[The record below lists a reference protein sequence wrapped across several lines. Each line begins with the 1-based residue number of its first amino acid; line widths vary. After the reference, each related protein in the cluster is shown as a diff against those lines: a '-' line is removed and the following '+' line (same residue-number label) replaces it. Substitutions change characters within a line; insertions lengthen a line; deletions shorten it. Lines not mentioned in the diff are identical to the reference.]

1 MAGSIWCE
9 RLPSPQGEGNLG
21 SDSDPLLTLAKP
33 RAIQRPFLPFLE
45 DTLSRTTATLIGF
58 TAVLM
63 WAVLAALTAASGS
76 VPPFQ
81 LAAMTFLIGG
91 LIGIVTWPFRPHVL
105 SALPLDWRV
114 WALGISGL
122 FGYHFVYFTAIRSA
136 PPVEV
141 SLLAYLWPL
150 FLVAFSA
157 LLPGEKLRWNHII
170 GVAIGLAGAVLVIS
184 RGQGLSLAQ
193 GFGLGHAL
201 AFACALIWASYSVL
215 SRRFGQVSSDV
226 VAGFCLITSALAFLC
241 HLLFETTVWPETS
254 GQWFAV
260 LGLGLLPVGAA
271 FYTWDLGVK
280 RGDIMALGASSY
292 ASPLLSTLVLIGT
305 GFAQFHWSVMLAC
318 LLITTGAVIAAK
330 DMIFKRR

>member
-1 MAGSIWCE
+1 
-9 RLPSPQGEGNLG
+9 
-21 SDSDPLLTLAKP
+21 
-33 RAIQRPFLPFLE
+33 
-45 DTLSRTTATLIGF
+45 LSRTTATLIGF

-91 LIGIVTWPFRPHVL
+91 LIGIVTWPFRPQVVR
-105 SALPLDWRV
+105 ALPADWRV
-114 WALGISGL
+114 WALGVGGL
-122 FGYHFVYFTAIRSA
+122 FGYHFAYFTAIRSA

-157 LLPGEKLRWNHII
+157 LLPGEKLKWNHIA
-170 GVAIGLAGAVLVIS
+170 GVVVGLAGAILVIT
-184 RGQGLSLAQ
+184 RGQSFSLAE
-193 GFGLGHAL
+193 GFGLGHVL
-201 AFACALIWASYSVL
+201 GFACAVIWASYSVL
-215 SRRFGQVSSDV
+215 SRRFGKVSTDV
-226 VAGFCLITSALAFLC
+226 VAGFCLITSVLAFIC
-241 HLLFETTVWPETS
+241 HLLFETTVWPAS
-254 GQWFAV
+254 AGQWLAV

-292 ASPLLSTLVLIGT
+292 ASPLLSTLVLIMSGY
-305 GFAQFHWSVMLAC
+305 AQFHWSVVAAC
-318 LLITTGAVIAAK
+318 LLITIGAVIAAK
-330 DMIFKRR
+330 EMIFRRR

>member
-1 MAGSIWCE
+1 
-9 RLPSPQGEGNLG
+9 
-21 SDSDPLLTLAKP
+21 
-33 RAIQRPFLPFLE
+33 
-45 DTLSRTTATLIGF
+45 LSRTTATLIGF

-63 WAVLAALTAASGS
+63 WAVLAALTAASGT

-91 LIGIVTWPFRPHVL
+91 LLGVVTWPFRPEVIR
-105 SALPLDWRV
+105 ALPTDWRV
-114 WALGISGL
+114 WALGVGGL

-157 LLPGEKLRWNHII
+157 LLPGEKLRWHHIAGVII
-170 GVAIGLAGAVLVIS
+170 GLLGAILVIT
-184 RGQGLSLAQ
+184 RGQSFSLAQ

-201 AFACALIWASYSVL
+201 GFACAIIWASYSVL
-215 SRRFGQVSSDV
+215 SRRFGKVSTDV
-226 VAGFCLITSALAFLC
+226 VAGFCLITSALALLC
-241 HLLFETTVWPETS
+241 HSLFETTVWPQGM
-254 GQWFAV
+254 GQWLAI

-271 FYTWDLGVK
+271 FYTWDIGVK

-292 ASPLLSTLVLIGT
+292 ASPLLSTLVLIGA
-305 GFAQFHWSVMLAC
+305 GFATFHWSVIVAC
-318 LLITTGAVIAAK
+318 LLITIGAVIAAK
-330 DMIFKRR
+330 DMLFKRKVG

>member
-1 MAGSIWCE
+1 
-9 RLPSPQGEGNLG
+9 
-21 SDSDPLLTLAKP
+21 
-33 RAIQRPFLPFLE
+33 
-45 DTLSRTTATLIGF
+45 LSRTTATLIGF

-63 WAVLAALTAASGS
+63 LAVLAALTAASGR

-91 LIGIVTWPFRPHVL
+91 LIGLATWPFRPQVL
-105 SALPLDWRV
+105 KEMPGDWRV
-114 WALGISGL
+114 WALGVGGL

-157 LLPGEKLRWNHII
+157 LLPGETLKWNHIL
-170 GVAIGLAGAVLVIS
+170 GVIVGLLGAVLVIS
-184 RGQGLSLAQ
+184 RGQSLAFIQ
-193 GFGLGHAL
+193 DFGPGHAL
-201 AFACALIWASYSVL
+201 GFACALIWASYSVL
-215 SRRFGQVSSDV
+215 SRRFGKVSTDV
-226 VAGFCLITSALAFLC
+226 VAGFCLITSALAFIC
-241 HLLFETTVWPETS
+241 HLLFETTVWPETMV
-254 GQWFAV
+254 QWLAI

-305 GFAQFHWSVMLAC
+305 GLAPFHWSVIAAC
-318 LLITTGAVIAAK
+318 LLITIGAVIAAK
-330 DMIFKRR
+330 DMLFKRLR

>member
-1 MAGSIWCE
+1 LSAAFAPI
-9 RLPSPQGEGNLG
+9 
-21 SDSDPLLTLAKP
+21 
-33 RAIQRPFLPFLE
+33 LE
-45 DTLSRTTATLIGF
+45 ACLSRTTATLIGF

-63 WAVLAALTAASGS
+63 WAVLAALTAASGA

-105 SALPLDWRV
+105 GALPSDWRI
-114 WALGISGL
+114 WALGVIGL

-157 LLPGEKLRWNHII
+157 FLPGVRLKWNHIA
-170 GVAIGLAGAVLVIS
+170 GVVIGLLGAILVIT
-184 RGQGLSLAQ
+184 RGQSFSLTQ
-193 GFGLGHAL
+193 GFGLGHVL
-201 AFACALIWASYSVL
+201 GFACAIIWATYSVL
-215 SRRFGQVSSDV
+215 SRRFGKVSTDV
-226 VAGFCLITSALAFLC
+226 VAGFCLITSALAFIC
-241 HLLFETTVWPETS
+241 HLLFETTVWPAS
-254 GQWFAV
+254 PSQWLAV

-292 ASPLLSTLVLIGT
+292 ASPLLSTLVLILS
-305 GFAQFHWSVMLAC
+305 GFASFHWSVIVAC
-318 LLITTGAVIAAK
+318 LLITLGAVIAAK
-330 DMIFKRR
+330 DLLFRRIR

>member
-1 MAGSIWCE
+1 M
-9 RLPSPQGEGNLG
+9 
-21 SDSDPLLTLAKP
+21 
-33 RAIQRPFLPFLE
+33 
-45 DTLSRTTATLIGF
+45 SRTTATLIGF

-63 WAVLAALTAASGS
+63 WAVLAALTAASGR

-91 LIGIVTWPFRPHVL
+91 LIGLATWPFRPEVIRT
-105 SALPLDWRV
+105 LPSDWRV
-114 WALGISGL
+114 WALGVGGL
-122 FGYHFVYFTAIRSA
+122 FGYHFVYFTAIRRA

-157 LLPGEKLRWNHII
+157 LLPGEKLRWNHVLGVII
-170 GVAIGLAGAVLVIS
+170 GLLGAVLVIT
-184 RGQGLSLAQ
+184 RGQSFSPAQ

-201 AFACALIWASYSVL
+201 GFACAIIWASYSVL
-215 SRRFGQVSSDV
+215 SRRLGKVPTDV
-226 VAGFCLITSALAFLC
+226 VAGFCLIASALALIC
-241 HLLFETTVWPETS
+241 HLLFETTVWPENP
-254 GQWFAV
+254 GQWLAV

-292 ASPLLSTLVLIGT
+292 VSPLLSTLVLIMS
-305 GFAQFHWSVMLAC
+305 GFALFHWSVIVAC
-318 LLITTGAVIAAK
+318 LLITIGAVIAAK
-330 DMIFKRR
+330 DMIFRRR

>member
-1 MAGSIWCE
+1 M
-9 RLPSPQGEGNLG
+9 
-21 SDSDPLLTLAKP
+21 
-33 RAIQRPFLPFLE
+33 
-45 DTLSRTTATLIGF
+45 SRTTATLIGF

-63 WAVLAALTAASGS
+63 WAVLAALTAASGR

-91 LIGIVTWPFRPHVL
+91 LLGVVTWPFRPEVIRT
-105 SALPLDWRV
+105 LPTDWRV
-114 WALGISGL
+114 WALGVGGL

-157 LLPGEKLRWNHII
+157 LLPGEKLRWHHIA
-170 GVAIGLAGAVLVIS
+170 GVVIGLLGAVLVIT
-184 RGQGLSLAQ
+184 RGQSFSLAQ

-201 AFACALIWASYSVL
+201 GFACAIIWASYSVL
-215 SRRFGQVSSDV
+215 SRRFGKVSTDV
-226 VAGFCLITSALAFLC
+226 VAGFCLITSALALLC
-241 HLLFETTVWPETS
+241 HLAFETTVWPEGI
-254 GQWFAV
+254 GQWLAI

-271 FYTWDLGVK
+271 FYTWDIGVK

-292 ASPLLSTLVLIGT
+292 ASPLLSTLVLIAT
-305 GFAQFHWSVMLAC
+305 GFASFHWSVIVAC
-318 LLITTGAVIAAK
+318 LLITIGAVIAAK
-330 DMIFKRR
+330 DMLFRRRVG

>member
-1 MAGSIWCE
+1 
-9 RLPSPQGEGNLG
+9 
-21 SDSDPLLTLAKP
+21 
-33 RAIQRPFLPFLE
+33 
-45 DTLSRTTATLIGF
+45 LSRTTATLIGF

-63 WAVLAALTAASGS
+63 WAVLAALTAASGA

-91 LIGIVTWPFRPHVL
+91 LIGLATWPFRPDVI
-105 SALPLDWRV
+105 STLPSDWRV
-114 WALGISGL
+114 WALGVVGL

-150 FLVAFSA
+150 FLVAFSG
-157 LLPGEKLRWNHII
+157 LLPGERLAWNHIL
-170 GVAIGLAGAVLVIS
+170 GVVIGLLGAVLVIT
-184 RGQGLSLAQ
+184 RGQSFSLAQ
-193 GFGLGHAL
+193 GFGLGHVL
-201 AFACALIWASYSVL
+201 GFFCAIIWASYSVL
-215 SRRFGQVSSDV
+215 SRRFGKVSTDV
-226 VAGFCLITSALAFLC
+226 VAGFCLITSALALIC
-241 HLLFETTVWPETS
+241 HILFETTVWPDDLS
-254 GQWFAV
+254 QWLAV

-305 GFAQFHWSVMLAC
+305 GFAQFHWSVIVAC
-318 LLITTGAVIAAK
+318 LLITIGAVIAAK
-330 DMIFKRR
+330 DMIFRRAIRTR